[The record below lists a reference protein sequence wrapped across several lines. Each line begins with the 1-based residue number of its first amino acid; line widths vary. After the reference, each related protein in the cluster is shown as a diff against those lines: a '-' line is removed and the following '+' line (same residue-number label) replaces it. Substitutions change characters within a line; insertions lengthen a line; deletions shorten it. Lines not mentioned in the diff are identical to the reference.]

1 MSNLLQA
8 VLLQL
13 LDPVIQTFFC
23 SVGFIYFVQ
32 SQTYKSV
39 VDNGFGVTEDIS
51 FGIEHLRKRYS
62 RVL

>member
-51 FGIEHLRKRYS
+51 FGIDISAEGTAA
-62 RVL
+62 VL